1 MCKRVNKKIDAPV
14 FQNSKVGKAKLLGG
28 HMRLF
33 YGKKIMETERLED
46 SVYGVV
52 ANDFSM
58 AVTGQLAYNATRAR
72 SRHSLF
78 GGAGHQASRALLSL
92 KWWG

>member
-1 MCKRVNKKIDAPV
+1 
-14 FQNSKVGKAKLLGG
+14 
-28 HMRLF
+28 
-33 YGKKIMETERLED
+33 METERLED

-52 ANDFSM
+52 ANDFLM
-58 AVTGQLAYNATRAR
+58 AVTGQLAYNAARAR

-92 KWWG
+92 KW

>member
-1 MCKRVNKKIDAPV
+1 
-14 FQNSKVGKAKLLGG
+14 
-28 HMRLF
+28 
-33 YGKKIMETERLED
+33 METERLED

-92 KWWG
+92 KW